1 MPPKAPRSDS
11 ETCLHATTVAF
22 QGCAVLILGRA
33 GAGKSSLA
41 LQLMALGAQLVADD
55 QTVVQRRE
63 EHLIASAPD
72 TIRGQIEARGIGIL
86 AAPAAPPTPLRLIV
100 DLDAEEDSRLP
111 PAQTRSVLGI
121 SLPLIKKIAAPHF
134 PAAILLYLQGERIA

>member
-1 MPPKAPRSDS
+1 M
-11 ETCLHATTVAF
+11 
-22 QGCAVLILGRA
+22 LILGRA

-63 EHLIASAPD
+63 EHLIASAPE

-111 PAQTRSVLGI
+111 PAHDTFCAGDQPAFDQKNSRPPFSCGNFAI
-121 SLPLIKKIAAPHF
+121 SAGGAHCLKGL
-134 PAAILLYLQGERIA
+134 